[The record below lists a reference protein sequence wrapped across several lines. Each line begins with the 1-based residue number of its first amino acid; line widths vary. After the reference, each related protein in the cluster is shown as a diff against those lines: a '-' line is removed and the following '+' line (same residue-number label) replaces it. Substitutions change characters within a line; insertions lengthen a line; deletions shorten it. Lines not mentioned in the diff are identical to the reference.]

1 VNLLNQYLSGRKEKI
16 YKRPPHRLST
26 IWSSKH
32 PQLLI
37 FKKNLHYQLFLRNPD
52 LHLKPRKLKNMQFKI
67 SFIGVF
73 AAIVAVSQASYYV
86 PADTAD
92 GHYRVQ
98 LDEHGN
104 TVGAPLKVSNS
115 TSKRSVE
122 ILTRAQFP
130 NPSVGCSNYGI
141 NGNDFSVTASWLN
154 AWCDSGNQVSPNS
167 VEYWVY
173 QTSLAYICNYASG
186 YNPCSSDEYGLSNA
200 LENNNCGVNEA
211 AWVFIN
217 DWGKS
222 YGRDN
227 SGAHVCW

>member
-1 VNLLNQYLSGRKEKI
+1 
-16 YKRPPHRLST
+16 
-26 IWSSKH
+26 
-32 PQLLI
+32 
-37 FKKNLHYQLFLRNPD
+37 
-52 LHLKPRKLKNMQFKI
+52 MQFKI

-104 TVGAPLKVSNS
+104 AVGAPLKASNS
-115 TSKRSVE
+115 T
-122 ILTRAQFP
+122 
-130 NPSVGCSNYGI
+130 SNYGI

-186 YNPCSSDEYGLSNA
+186 YNPCSSNEYGLSNA

>member
-1 VNLLNQYLSGRKEKI
+1 LVIL
-16 YKRPPHRLST
+16 
-26 IWSSKH
+26 
-32 PQLLI
+32 
-37 FKKNLHYQLFLRNPD
+37 KKSFDYQLSLHNPD
-52 LHLKPRKLKNMQFKI
+52 LHSKPRKLKKMQFKI
-67 SFIGVF
+67 SFISTF
-73 AAIVAVSQASYYV
+73 AAIVAVSQASYFV
-86 PADTAD
+86 PADTAE

-104 TVGAPLKVSNS
+104 AIGAPLEVSNS

-154 AWCDSGNQVSPNS
+154 AWCNSGNQVSPNTI
-167 VEYWVY
+167 EYWVY

-186 YNPCSSDEYGLSNA
+186 YNTCSSDEYGLSNA

-227 SGAHVCW
+227 AGAHVCW